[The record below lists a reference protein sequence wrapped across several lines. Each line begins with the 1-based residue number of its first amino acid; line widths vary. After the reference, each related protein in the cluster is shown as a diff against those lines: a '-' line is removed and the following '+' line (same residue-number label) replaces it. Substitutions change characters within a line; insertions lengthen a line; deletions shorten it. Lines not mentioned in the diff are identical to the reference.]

1 MQLPSKKQWAQVF
14 KTLNK
19 KEKISLFVF
28 LGLFFFS
35 LFSLSIILYAQNT
48 EIQPGIGGAYAEGM
62 VGRPRFINPLYSQ
75 SSDVDRSLAEIIFS
89 GLMQYDEQGKIVTD
103 LADNIEIKNDGRIY
117 EVYLKNNLSWHD
129 GERLTV
135 DDVIFTVKTIQNSD
149 YKSPL
154 RGNYLG
160 VEVEKIDENGVRFKL
175 KEGYSGFLERLTF
188 KILPKHI
195 WENISPQNFLLT
207 NYNLKP
213 VGSGP
218 YRFKNLEQDASG
230 KITSINLVRFGKTNI
245 AEVAFKFFDTEED
258 LIEAAKAKKI
268 NGFSISNPERYG
280 LFSNKKMREYSL
292 SLPRYFTVFLNPDK
306 SRFLSD
312 VKIRKALNLGVNK
325 KNIVENILMNRAEI
339 VDSPILPE
347 IFGFSLP
354 SKIYE
359 FNLEDAEKLLGE
371 SGFIKKDTGQWIKTE
386 KGETVEFKT
395 DLREG
400 SQGSEVTKLQTCL
413 ARDKEVYSSGKISG
427 YFGAETKT
435 AVIKFQEKYAKDIL
449 EPQGFKEG
457 TGLVSK
463 STRTKLNEICSIAP
477 KETALKFI
485 LTTVEDPTLKKVAE
499 NLKEQWGKLGI
510 EIVIQSYSISQIEQE
525 IIKPRNYEMLLFG
538 EVLEI
543 IPDPYP
549 FWHSSQIKD
558 PGLNLARY
566 ENKSA
571 DKLLES
577 ARTSQNFEDRAKK
590 YQQFQEILIKDAPA
604 VFLYSPDYIY
614 YIAEKIKGVGVQIIA
629 DPSKR
634 LSNIE
639 NWHIKT
645 KRVWK

>member
-1 MQLPSKKQWAQVF
+1 MPSKKQWAQVF